1 MCPWLGTRLF
11 FYSCFSLMD
20 IASLLAPEE
29 KQQDNL
35 QQSPPTYIRDDE
47 LMTRWTKCLLDAGFY
62 LKPTQHS
69 RLTDA
74 ILEPIAIPTTT
85 STANHNR
92 FVIGTPI
99 HIKVIGRHMNGSFRC
114 HIGVGKASRPL
125 CSSELYHDMR
135 LLVVFFRASK
145 DKSMSFISPQ
155 FIMFPTWLLHLFQYT
170 RHSTTPG
177 RTDVRFLECESLA
190 KEDHIYR
197 LNHVINKLFRFNLHD
212 FDQSKLC
219 NAVEV
224 ANYAFDETS
233 QQSTPPLSYTT
244 MISLLE
250 SPRPPKAKPICR
262 NCNTKPASRRKLCVA
277 CYRYLL
283 KHGEPRPLR
292 LIVASRQQQQACT
305 TPLGGNDDNNKEAF
319 DRDTNVLKFDPPPP
333 QHQGIES
340 TMEQQ
345 RLPSIYATMVQ
356 NPIQQQQQ
364 QQHSHAPRFCSSSS
378 SNILRQHHHMV
389 EDASSTSSGSSP
401 MTPRLAP
408 SFSLCVDLY
417 NSQPDADDEGL

>member
-1 MCPWLGTRLF
+1 
-11 FYSCFSLMD
+11 MD

-29 KQQDNL
+29 KQQDNP

-85 STANHNR
+85 TTANHNR

-145 DKSMSFISPQ
+145 EKSMSFISPQ

-250 SPRPPKAKPICR
+250 SPRPPKAKPICC

-292 LIVASRQQQQACT
+292 LIVASRQQQQQQACT
-305 TPLGGNDDNNKEAF
+305 TTPLEGNDDNNSN
-319 DRDTNVLKFDPPPP
+319 TNVLKFDPPRQDTNNCIHPLTSP
-333 QHQGIES
+333 QHHQGIES
-340 TMEQQ
+340 TTMEQ
-345 RLPSIYATMVQ
+345 RLPGIYATMVQ

-378 SNILRQHHHMV
+378 SNFLRQHHHIV

-408 SFSLCVDLY
+408 SFSLYVDLY
-417 NSQPDADDEGL
+417 NSQPDGDEGL